1 MNPSDA
7 QLPDQTCPRCGAR
20 NPAAAV
26 ECMQCSL
33 KLPTLP
39 ATVDQPLA
47 ANSARYNVA
56 RGSAT
61 TLFVVIVTYA
71 LVAIFFV
78 LVVIQW
84 TGMAILVVL
93 IATPLLVW
101 QWRRALVQIW
111 QQRALDASLAKEPA
125 PSWLAEFRAYVGAV
139 FVILLGVLAGAIAFA
154 VVCFPIGIATYR
166 GNDGNSIVVAVILGT
181 LAAGATMCAYYGI
194 VRRLR
199 E

>member
-1 MNPSDA
+1 M
-7 QLPDQTCPRCGAR
+7 
-20 NPAAAV
+20 AV
-26 ECMQCSL
+26 PVE
-33 KLPTLP
+33 
-39 ATVDQPLA
+39 QPLA
-47 ANSARYNVA
+47 ANSARYNVG
-56 RGSAT
+56 RDSAI
-61 TLFVVIVTYA
+61 TLLVVIATYA

-84 TGMAILVVL
+84 TGAAILVVL
-93 IATPLLVW
+93 IVTPLLVW
-101 QWRRALVQIW
+101 QWRRALLQMW
-111 QQRALDASLAKEPA
+111 RQRALDASVAHEPA

-139 FVILLGVLAGAIAFA
+139 FVILLGLLAGAIAFA

-166 GNDGNSIVVAVILGT
+166 GNDGNSIIVAVILGA